1 MTIRA
6 DFHGHPA
13 AAVFLRRAA
22 LLALLWWMLA
32 EGRFDAPLF
41 AAALVG
47 AAAGASLALQPPPRS
62 RRRWRPSHLPRLTF
76 YFLRLSLLG
85 GWDVARRAFAPS
97 VPVQPALVR
106 FELELE
112 AGFPMVLFTWL
123 VSLTPGTASVTIE
136 GTVLVVHA
144 LDVRLAVE
152 ERLRELERHVAALF
166 RQ

>member
-1 MTIRA
+1 MTIHA
-6 DFHGHPA
+6 DFHGLAA

-22 LLALLWWMLA
+22 LLALLWWMLC
-32 EGRFDAPLF
+32 EGRFESPLF
-41 AAALVG
+41 AAALVC
-47 AAAGASLALQPPPRS
+47 ATAGASLALEPPARS

-76 YFLRLSLLG
+76 YFLSQSVLG

-97 VPVQPALVR
+97 LPVQPAVVR

-112 AGFPMVLFTWL
+112 AGFPMVLFAWL

-152 ERLRELERHVAALF
+152 ERLRELERHVAAFF

>member
-6 DFHGHPA
+6 DFHGFP

-22 LLALLWWMLA
+22 LLALLWWILT
-32 EGRFDAPLF
+32 EGRFDAALF
-41 AAALVG
+41 ATALVC
-47 AAAGASLALQPPPRS
+47 AAAGASLALQPPPRP
-62 RRRWRPSHLPRLTF
+62 RRRWRPAYLPRLTF

-85 GWDVARRAFAPS
+85 GWDVARRAFTPS
-97 VPVQPALVR
+97 LPVQPALVR

-112 AGFPMVLFTWL
+112 AGFPLVLFTWL

-136 GTVLVVHA
+136 GRVLVVHA

-152 ERLRELERHVAALF
+152 EKLRELELQVAALF
-166 RQ
+166 RK